1 MSIKRP
7 KKPTLSEHQ
16 IQAQYF
22 DLVRLHMPGTKLIY
36 AVPNGANKSPA
47 ARMKFKREGL
57 TPGVPDVN
65 IDIPRDIYHGM
76 RIEFK
81 SATGVCSDDQKDAH
95 RQLLD
100 AGYCVAV
107 YRDAVEAWEIT
118 KKYLGM
124 I

>member
-1 MSIKRP
+1 MRKR
-7 KKPTLSEHQ
+7 TLTEHH
-16 IQAQYF
+16 IQSAYF

-65 IDIPRDIYHGM
+65 IDIPRGGYHGM

-81 SATGVCSDDQKDAH
+81 SKDGQLSKDQRKAID
-95 RQLLD
+95 QLND
-100 AGYCVAV
+100 QGYWVV
-107 YRDAVEAWEIT
+107 TMRDAIEAWEAT
-118 KKYLGM
+118 RWYLELGDR
-124 I
+124 